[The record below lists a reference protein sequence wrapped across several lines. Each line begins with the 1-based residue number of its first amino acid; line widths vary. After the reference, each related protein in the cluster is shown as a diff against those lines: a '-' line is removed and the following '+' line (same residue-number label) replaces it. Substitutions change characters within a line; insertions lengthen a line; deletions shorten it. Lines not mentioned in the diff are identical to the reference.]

1 MVSDVSNRCRISSI
15 NRIIAA
21 LCLTCVTMLKNA
33 HLRKSK
39 RIEGRR
45 FLTIGYDGEVRS
57 PLRDRKNTP
66 SIATVQRSKSAQ
78 TPSNKNKLH
87 LNKKNRD
94 EKEIN
99 QKEWRWKRN
108 ELWNYSD
115 DPIIATRRNHHRGVA
130 IWGSWWSTAKAL
142 AEVQSKITCHA
153 SQTIQWSILQT
164 RQKPEEFE

>member
-1 MVSDVSNRCRISSI
+1 MDASIQKHLCFTIICRSQNR
-15 NRIIAA
+15 
-21 LCLTCVTMLKNA
+21 TA

-99 QKEWRWKRN
+99 QKEN
-108 ELWNYSD
+108 DE
-115 DPIIATRRNHHRGVA
+115 
-130 IWGSWWSTAKAL
+130 AL
-142 AEVQSKITCHA
+142 CRKVQRSL
-153 SQTIQWSILQT
+153 SL
-164 RQKPEEFE
+164 R

>member
-1 MVSDVSNRCRISSI
+1 MLETKVYLVWEWKVLWDQEELQVLSVQQVLENKDHKGKEEPQENKVYLCFVIIYRSQNR
-15 NRIIAA
+15 
-21 LCLTCVTMLKNA
+21 TA

-99 QKEWRWKRN
+99 QKENDEALCRKVQRSLSLRQRN
-108 ELWNYSD
+108 
-115 DPIIATRRNHHRGVA
+115 
-130 IWGSWWSTAKAL
+130 
-142 AEVQSKITCHA
+142 
-153 SQTIQWSILQT
+153 
-164 RQKPEEFE
+164 